1 MYAKII
7 ITGQLQGNL
16 ELLKKFH
23 LYDEKKELPFNN
35 FALHDKNASQAQR
48 DVINV
53 YKSLKI
59 EEDDSSYS
67 RLRLYRTVGNRPE
80 RLLYDASWAII
91 ERVNP
96 SRNNVLIEK
105 TNI

>member
-7 ITGQLQGNL
+7 ITGQLNGNL
-16 ELLKKFH
+16 ELIKKFR
-23 LYDEKKELPFNN
+23 LYDSKRELPFNN
-35 FALHDKNASQAQR
+35 FALHYKNASQAQK
-48 DVINV
+48 DITNV
-53 YKSLKI
+53 YKSLKM
-59 EEDDSSYS
+59 EEDNKYS
-67 RLRLYRTVGNRPE
+67 GLRLYRTVGKRPE

-105 TNI
+105 K